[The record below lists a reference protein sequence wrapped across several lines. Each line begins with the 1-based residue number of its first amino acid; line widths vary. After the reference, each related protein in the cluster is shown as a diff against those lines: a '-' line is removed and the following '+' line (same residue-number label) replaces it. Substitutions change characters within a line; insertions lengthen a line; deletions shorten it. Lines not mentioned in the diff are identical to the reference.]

1 MPRDIIIKDSL
12 FCLFVWGIRRDSQT
26 KQFVLL
32 PKYNFGPGNL
42 LNSFKLCFFICNLET
57 ILT

>member
-12 FCLFVWGIRRDSQT
+12 FCLFGGFVETARPTNS
-26 KQFVLL
+26 VLL

-42 LNSFKLCFFICNLET
+42 LNSFNLCFFICNLEMT
-57 ILT
+57 LT